1 MNQEKDENLNENGQ
15 MILEENKEK
24 KKILLL
30 SIIGEIE
37 GSMRRRRIKTKRQN
51 MIMYC
56 RDWRPL
62 KMTMGWRGC
71 LSC

>member
-37 GSMRRRRIKTKRQN
+37 GHEAAPNQKQSDKI
-51 MIMYC
+51 
-56 RDWRPL
+56 
-62 KMTMGWRGC
+62 
-71 LSC
+71 